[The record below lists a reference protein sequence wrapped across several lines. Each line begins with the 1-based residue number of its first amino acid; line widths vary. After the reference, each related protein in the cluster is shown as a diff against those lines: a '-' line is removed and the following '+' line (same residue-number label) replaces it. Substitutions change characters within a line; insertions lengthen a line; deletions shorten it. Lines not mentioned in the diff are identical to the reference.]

1 MSFSAASSIS
11 AMLPLGRSEEHG
23 SMLQLAVE
31 RLPSAESGRNLA
43 FVDPEILSGANIEE
57 GSVVEL
63 KTRRRRRLLAR
74 AAARAPDEGRGCV
87 RLDRYQIQFLKPDLR
102 EKIML
107 TPVEVGRAQRLVLE
121 PMAPL
126 TGNLTALE
134 RELQRR
140 FVDEKQL
147 VCSGMVLSVKISDF
161 ARHIIFRVVSAEPDC
176 SVVEEN
182 TRVVVR
188 TSALRAGVAAN
199 MVTFD
204 DVGGLRAE
212 IDAIRELIECPLQFP
227 QIYEH
232 LGIEAPRGLLFY
244 GPPGVGKT
252 YLAKAI
258 ANEIGAHF
266 LYVNGPELVS
276 SVHGGTE
283 ANLRRVFEEAMEH
296 SPSVVMMDELDAIA
310 PRRGESGSQADV
322 RMGTQ
327 LLSLLDGL
335 ISMEDVV
342 VIGTTNRIDS
352 VDPALRRPGRFDR
365 EIFIA
370 PPNAEGRL
378 EILNIHTR
386 RVPMDE
392 EAIAFLPEVARRTH
406 GYVGADLMEFVRQAG
421 LHALRTAAGPGLA
434 TLLEANGS
442 LDSIIV
448 RKEDFEA
455 ALEKTSPSALRETLW
470 VTPDV
475 SWKDIGGLRDVIDQ
489 LREVVETPLVYPD
502 AFMRLG
508 VRPTTGILLYG
519 PPGTGKTM
527 LAKAL
532 AHECGA
538 NFIPVN
544 GPEIFSMWLGESE
557 ETIRNVFQMAR
568 QVQPTVILFD
578 QVDAIAPKR
587 RGEVANATTERV
599 VNQLL
604 AEMDGLKSA
613 SQIIVVAATDRRDLL
628 DPALLRP
635 GRLGLE
641 MYVGLPDLNG
651 RKEILQVALAA
662 VAVHDQIG
670 LQDAIETVA
679 LKSEGFSGAELA
691 ALCEHAKYVAMRQ
704 ANYRKD
710 VALAGSHLLVALEQV
725 LRTRA
730 QAQAAKT

>member
-1 MSFSAASSIS
+1 
-11 AMLPLGRSEEHG
+11 MLKLP
-23 SMLQLAVE
+23 VE

-43 FVDPEILSGANIEE
+43 FLDPQILAQAGIQED
-57 GSVVEL
+57 SVVEL
-63 KTRRRRRLLAR
+63 TTQRARRLLAR
-74 AAARAPDEGRGCV
+74 AAARPQDEGRGCV
-87 RLDRYQIQFLKPDLR
+87 RLDRFQIQFLKPDLR
-102 EKIML
+102 EQITLSPIKIA
-107 TPVEVGRAQRLVLE
+107 EAKRLVLE

-134 RELQRR
+134 RELQTR
-140 FVDEKQL
+140 FVEEKQL
-147 VCSGMVLSVKISDF
+147 TCSGMLLSVKLF
-161 ARHIIFRVVSAEPDC
+161 EFPRNVIFRVISAEPDR
-176 SVVEEN
+176 SVVSEN
-182 TRVVVR
+182 TRVVLR

-204 DVGGLRAE
+204 DVGGLSTE
-212 IDAIRELIECPLQFP
+212 IEAIRELVECPIQFP
-227 QIYEH
+227 QVYEH
-232 LGIEAPRGLLFY
+232 LGIEAPRGILFY

-258 ANEIGAHF
+258 ANEVGAHF

-342 VIGTTNRIDS
+342 VIGTTNRVDS

-370 PPNAEGRL
+370 PPNATGRL

-386 RVPMDE
+386 RMPMDE

-406 GYVGADLMEFVRQAG
+406 GYVGADLMELVRQAG
-421 LHALRTAAGPGLA
+421 LNVLRSAAGPGFA
-434 TLLEANGS
+434 S
-442 LDSIIV
+442 LRASTSFEHLV
-448 RKEDFEA
+448 VKKEDFIV

-475 SWKDIGGLRDVIDQ
+475 TWKDIGGLKNVIDE
-489 LREVVETPLVYPD
+489 LREAVETPLIYPD
-502 AFMRLG
+502 AFARLG
-508 VRPTTGILLYG
+508 LRRSTGILLYG
-519 PPGTGKTM
+519 PPGTGKTL

-532 AHECGA
+532 ANECGA

-557 ETIRNVFQMAR
+557 QTIRDVFQMAR

-578 QVDAIAPKR
+578 QIDAIAPKR
-587 RGEVANATTERV
+587 RGEAANATTERV

-604 AEMDGLKSA
+604 AEMDGLHPA
-613 SQIIVVAATDRRDLL
+613 SQVVVLAATNRRDLL

-641 MYVGLPDLNG
+641 IYVGLPDVQG
-651 RKEILQVALAA
+651 RQEILSALLS
-662 VAVHDQIG
+662 G
-670 LQDAIETVA
+670 LAENDGLEKMIETVA
-679 LKSEGFSGAELA
+679 ERSEGFSGADLSAVCEKA
-691 ALCEHAKYVAMRQ
+691 KMIALRKE
-704 ANYRKD
+704 NYRKD
-710 VALAGSHLLVALEQV
+710 VSLCASHLLAALEHV
-725 LRTRA
+725 LKERARAETRVD
-730 QAQAAKT
+730 KS

>member
-1 MSFSAASSIS
+1 M
-11 AMLPLGRSEEHG
+11 MQLP
-23 SMLQLAVE
+23 VE

-43 FVDPEILSGANIEE
+43 LLDPQILAAGGIAE

-63 KTRRRRRLLAR
+63 TTQRGRCLLAR
-74 AAARAPDEGRGCV
+74 AAARPQDEGRGCV
-87 RLDRYQIQFLKPDLR
+87 RLDRFQIQFLKPDLR
-102 EKIML
+102 EKITL
-107 TPVEVGRAQRLVLE
+107 KPVNIEEARRLVLE
-121 PMAPL
+121 PMAPV

-134 RELQRR
+134 RELQTR
-140 FVDEKQL
+140 FVEEKQL
-147 VCSGMVLSVKISDF
+147 TCSGMVLSVKLF
-161 ARHIIFRVVSAEPDC
+161 EFPRNVVFRVVSAEPDR
-176 SVVEEN
+176 SVVGEN
-182 TRVVVR
+182 TRVVLR

-204 DVGGLRAE
+204 DVGGLSTE
-212 IDAIRELIECPLQFP
+212 IQTIRELVECPIQFP
-227 QIYEH
+227 HVYER
-232 LGIEAPRGLLFY
+232 LGIEAPRGILFY

-296 SPSVVMMDELDAIA
+296 SPSIVMMDELDAIA
-310 PRRGESGSQADV
+310 PRRGESGSQADA

-370 PPNAEGRL
+370 PPNADGRL

-392 EAIAFLPEVARRTH
+392 EAMAFLPELARRTH
-406 GYVGADLMEFVRQAG
+406 GYVGADLMELVREAG
-421 LHALRTAAGPGLA
+421 LNALRKAAGPGFASLRGRDG
-434 TLLEANGS
+434 LER
-442 LDSIIV
+442 LV
-448 RKEDFEA
+448 VKKEDFLA
-455 ALEKTSPSALRETLW
+455 ALDKTSPSALRETLW

-475 SWKDIGGLRDVIDQ
+475 GWKDIGGLTEVIKQ
-489 LREVVETPLVYPD
+489 LREAVETPLIYPD
-502 AFMRLG
+502 AFAKLG
-508 VRPTTGILLYG
+508 LRRSPGILLYG

-532 AHECGA
+532 ASECGA

-557 ETIRNVFQMAR
+557 QTIRDVFQMAR
-568 QVQPTVILFD
+568 QVQPTVVLFD
-578 QVDAIAPKR
+578 QIDAIAPKR
-587 RGEVANATTERV
+587 RGEAANATTERV

-604 AEMDGLKSA
+604 AEMDGLRPA
-613 SQIIVVAATDRRDLL
+613 SQVIVLAATNRRDLL

-641 MYVGLPDLNG
+641 IFVGLPDLEG
-651 RKEILQVALAA
+651 RKEILAALLSRVPKKIKIEDVMDTIA
-662 VAVHDQIG
+662 VR
-670 LQDAIETVA
+670 T
-679 LKSEGFSGAELA
+679 EGFSGADLSAIVEK
-691 ALCEHAKYVAMRQ
+691 AKLIGLREG
-704 ANYRKD
+704 NYRID
-710 VALAGSHLLVALEQV
+710 ISLSGSNLLSSLEMV
-725 LRTRA
+725 LQERRA
-730 QAQAAKT
+730 RGEPLQS

>member
-1 MSFSAASSIS
+1 
-11 AMLPLGRSEEHG
+11 MLNLP
-23 SMLQLAVE
+23 VE

-43 FVDPEILSGANIEE
+43 FLDPRILAQE
-57 GSVVEL
+57 GIHEGGVVEL
-63 KTRRRRRLLAR
+63 TTQRARRLLAR
-74 AAARAPDEGRGCV
+74 AAARPQDEGRGCV
-87 RLDRYQIQFLKPDLR
+87 RLDRFQIRFLKPDLR
-102 EKIML
+102 EKISL
-107 TPVEVGRAQRLVLE
+107 KPVNVEEAKRLVLE

-134 RELQRR
+134 RELQTR
-140 FVDEKQL
+140 FVEEKQL
-147 VCSGMVLSVKISDF
+147 TCSGMVLSVKLF
-161 ARHIIFRVVSAEPDC
+161 EYPRNVIFRVISAEPDR
-176 SVVEEN
+176 SLVGEN
-182 TRVVVR
+182 TRVVLR

-204 DVGGLRAE
+204 DVGGLAHE
-212 IDAIRELIECPLQFP
+212 IEEIRELVECPIQLP
-227 QIYEH
+227 QVYEH
-232 LGIEAPRGLLFY
+232 LGIEAPRGILFY

-252 YLAKAI
+252 FLAKAI

-296 SPSVVMMDELDAIA
+296 SPSIVMMDELDAIA

-342 VIGTTNRIDS
+342 VIGTTNRLDS

-370 PPNAEGRL
+370 PPDAEGRS

-392 EAIAFLPEVARRTH
+392 DAIAFLPEVARRTH
-406 GYVGADLMEFVRQAG
+406 GYVGADLMELVRQAG
-421 LHALRTAAGPGLA
+421 LNALRRSAGRGFTALQSQ
-434 TLLEANGS
+434 GS
-442 LDSIIV
+442 LEHIV
-448 RKEDFEA
+448 VSKDDFVS

-475 SWKDIGGLRDVIDQ
+475 SWADVGGLKNVIEQ
-489 LREVVETPLVYPD
+489 LREAVEAPLLYPD
-502 AFMRLG
+502 AFARLG
-508 VRPTTGILLYG
+508 LRRSTGILLYG

-527 LAKAL
+527 LAKAM
-532 AHECGA
+532 ANECGA

-557 ETIRNVFQMAR
+557 QTIRNVFQMAR

-578 QVDAIAPKR
+578 QIDAIAAKR
-587 RGEVANATTERV
+587 RGEAANATTERV

-604 AEMDGLKSA
+604 AEMDGLRPS
-613 SQIIVVAATDRRDLL
+613 SQVIVVAATNRRDLL

-641 MYVGLPDLNG
+641 IYVGLPDPAE
-651 RKEILQVALAA
+651 RQEILKALLSKLALADDKA
-662 VAVHDQIG
+662 ELEREIRCIA
-670 LQDAIETVA
+670 ETTD
-679 LKSEGFSGAELA
+679 GFSGADLSAICERA
-691 ALCEHAKYVAMRQ
+691 KFIALRAG
-704 ANYRKD
+704 NYRKD
-710 VALAGSHLLVALEQV
+710 ISLSMAHLRAALAQV
-725 LRTRA
+725 LQERTH
-730 QAQAAKT
+730 AAAPA

>member
-1 MSFSAASSIS
+1 
-11 AMLPLGRSEEHG
+11 MLNLP
-23 SMLQLAVE
+23 VE

-43 FVDPEILSGANIEE
+43 FLDPRILAQE
-57 GSVVEL
+57 GIHEGGVVEL
-63 KTRRRRRLLAR
+63 TTQRARRLLAR
-74 AAARAPDEGRGCV
+74 AAARPQDEGRGCV
-87 RLDRYQIQFLKPDLR
+87 RLDRFQIRFLKPDLR
-102 EKIML
+102 EKISL
-107 TPVEVGRAQRLVLE
+107 KLVNVEEAKRLVLE

-134 RELQRR
+134 RELQTR
-140 FVDEKQL
+140 FVEEKQL
-147 VCSGMVLSVKISDF
+147 TCSGMVLSVKLF
-161 ARHIIFRVVSAEPDC
+161 EYPRNVIFRVISAEPDR
-176 SVVEEN
+176 SLVGEN
-182 TRVVVR
+182 TRVVLR

-204 DVGGLRAE
+204 DVGGLAHE
-212 IDAIRELIECPLQFP
+212 IEEIRELVECPIQLP
-227 QIYEH
+227 QVYEH
-232 LGIEAPRGLLFY
+232 LGIEAPRGILFY

-252 YLAKAI
+252 FLAKAI

-296 SPSVVMMDELDAIA
+296 SPSIVMMDELDAIA

-342 VIGTTNRIDS
+342 VIGTTNRLDS

-370 PPNAEGRL
+370 PPDAEGRS

-392 EAIAFLPEVARRTH
+392 DAIAFLPEVARRTH
-406 GYVGADLMEFVRQAG
+406 GYVGADLMELVRQAG
-421 LHALRTAAGPGLA
+421 LNALRRSAGRGFTDLQSQ
-434 TLLEANGS
+434 GS
-442 LDSIIV
+442 LEHIV
-448 RKEDFEA
+448 VSKDDFVS

-475 SWKDIGGLRDVIDQ
+475 SWADVGGLKNVIEQ
-489 LREVVETPLVYPD
+489 LREAVEAPLLYPD
-502 AFMRLG
+502 AFARLG
-508 VRPTTGILLYG
+508 LRRSTGILLYG

-532 AHECGA
+532 ANECGA

-557 ETIRNVFQMAR
+557 QTIRNVFQMAR

-578 QVDAIAPKR
+578 QIDAIAAKR
-587 RGEVANATTERV
+587 RGEAANATTERV

-604 AEMDGLKSA
+604 AEMDGLRPS
-613 SQIIVVAATDRRDLL
+613 SQVIVVAATNRRDLL

-641 MYVGLPDLNG
+641 IYVGLPDPAE
-651 RKEILQVALAA
+651 RQEILKVLLSKLALADERA
-662 VAVHDQIG
+662 ELEREIQCIA
-670 LQDAIETVA
+670 ETTD
-679 LKSEGFSGAELA
+679 GFSGADLSAICERA
-691 ALCEHAKYVAMRQ
+691 KFIALRAG
-704 ANYRKD
+704 NYRKD
-710 VALAGSHLLVALEQV
+710 ISLSMAHLRAALAQV
-725 LRTRA
+725 LQERTH
-730 QAQAAKT
+730 AAAPA

>member
-1 MSFSAASSIS
+1 MSQLSESSERVD
-11 AMLPLGRSEEHG
+11 A
-23 SMLQLAVE
+23 LQLPVE
-31 RLPSAESGRNLA
+31 RLPSAESGRNIA
-43 FVDPEILSGANIEE
+43 FVDARILAQSAIPE

-63 KTRRRRRLLAR
+63 TTRRGRRLLAR
-74 AAARAPDEGRGCV
+74 VAARPQDEGRGCL
-87 RLDRYQIQFLKPDLR
+87 RLDRFQSQFLKPDLR
-102 EKIML
+102 EKISL
-107 TPVEVGRAQRLVLE
+107 RVVQIEEAKRLVLE

-126 TGNLTALE
+126 TGNLSALE
-134 RELQRR
+134 RELQTR
-140 FVDEKQL
+140 FVEEKQL
-147 VCSGMVLSVKISDF
+147 TCSGMLLSVKLF
-161 ARHIIFRVVSAEPDC
+161 EFPRNIIFRVISAEPDR
-176 SVVEEN
+176 SFVGEN
-182 TRVVVR
+182 TRVVLR

-204 DVGGLRAE
+204 DVGGLSTE
-212 IDAIRELIECPLQFP
+212 IEAIRELIECPIQFP
-227 QIYEH
+227 QVYEH
-232 LGIEAPRGLLFY
+232 LGIEAPRGILFY

-296 SPSVVMMDELDAIA
+296 SPSIVMMDELDAIA

-335 ISMEDVV
+335 TSMEDVV
-342 VIGTTNRIDS
+342 VIGTTNRVDS

-392 EAIAFLPEVARRTH
+392 EAIAFLPEVAQRTH
-406 GYVGADLMEFVRQAG
+406 GYVGADLMELVRQAG
-421 LHALRTAAGPGLA
+421 LNALRAAAGPGFSALRSGDGM
-434 TLLEANGS
+434 EK
-442 LDSIIV
+442 IV
-448 RKEDFEA
+448 VGKNDFLA

-470 VTPDV
+470 VSPDIG
-475 SWKDIGGLRDVIDQ
+475 WNDIGGMKKVIGL
-489 LREVVETPLVYPD
+489 LREAVEMPLVYPD
-502 AFMRLG
+502 AFARLG
-508 VRPTTGILLYG
+508 LRRSPGILLYG
-519 PPGTGKTM
+519 PPGTGKT
-527 LAKAL
+527 LVAKAL
-532 AHECGA
+532 ARECGA

-544 GPEIFSMWLGESE
+544 GPEVFSMWLGESE
-557 ETIRNVFQMAR
+557 QTIRDVFQMAR

-578 QVDAIAPKR
+578 QIDAIAPRR
-587 RGEVANATTERV
+587 RGEAANATTERV

-604 AEMDGLKSA
+604 AEMDGLRAA
-613 SQIIVVAATDRRDLL
+613 SQVIVLAATNRRDLL

-641 MYVGLPDLNG
+641 IYVGLPDQEE
-651 RKEILQVALAA
+651 RKEIFTVLLSSVPAQEKLAA
-662 VAVHDQIG
+662 AVES
-670 LQDAIETVA
+670 AA
-679 LKSEGFSGAELA
+679 ARSAGFSGADISAVCEKARLI
-691 ALCEHAKYVAMRQ
+691 ALRAGA
-704 ANYRKD
+704 YRKD
-710 VALAGSHLLVALEQV
+710 IALAPAHLLEALDQVLEQ
-725 LRTRA
+725 RA
-730 QAQAAKT
+730 IVQSAQGVMANGARVAE

>member
-1 MSFSAASSIS
+1 
-11 AMLPLGRSEEHG
+11 MLNLP
-23 SMLQLAVE
+23 VE

-43 FVDPEILSGANIEE
+43 FVDPQVLAQEGIQE

-63 KTRRRRRLLAR
+63 TTQRGRRLLAR
-74 AAARAPDEGRGCV
+74 AAARPQDEGRGCV
-87 RLDRYQIQFLKPDLR
+87 RLDRFQIRFLKPDLR
-102 EKIML
+102 EKISFK
-107 TPVEVGRAQRLVLE
+107 PVGVEEAKRLVLE

-134 RELQRR
+134 RELQTR
-140 FVDEKQL
+140 FVEEKQL
-147 VCSGMVLSVKISDF
+147 TCSGMVLSVKLF
-161 ARHIIFRVVSAEPDC
+161 EFPRNVIFRVISAEPDR
-176 SVVEEN
+176 SLVGEN
-182 TRVVVR
+182 TRIILR

-204 DVGGLRAE
+204 DVGGLANE
-212 IDAIRELIECPLQFP
+212 IEEIRELVECPIQLP
-227 QIYEH
+227 QVYEH
-232 LGIEAPRGLLFY
+232 LGIDAPRGILFY

-252 YLAKAI
+252 FLAKAI

-296 SPSVVMMDELDAIA
+296 SPSIVMMDELDAIA

-342 VIGTTNRIDS
+342 VIGTTNRVDS

-370 PPNAEGRL
+370 PPNVEGRA

-392 EAIAFLPEVARRTH
+392 DAIAFLPEVARRTH
-406 GYVGADLMEFVRQAG
+406 GYVGADLMELVRQAG
-421 LHALRTAAGPGLA
+421 LTALRRAAGRGFTALKNA
-434 TLLEANGS
+434 GS
-442 LDSIIV
+442 LEHIV
-448 RKEDFEA
+448 VSKDDFVS

-475 SWKDIGGLRDVIDQ
+475 SWDDVGGLKAVIAQ
-489 LREVVETPLVYPD
+489 LREAVEAPLIYPD
-502 AFMRLG
+502 AFARLG
-508 VRPTTGILLYG
+508 LRRSTGILLYG

-532 AHECGA
+532 ANECGA

-557 ETIRNVFQMAR
+557 QTIRNVFQMAR

-578 QVDAIAPKR
+578 QIDAIAARR
-587 RGEVANATTERV
+587 RGEAANATTERV

-604 AEMDGLKSA
+604 AEMDGLRPS
-613 SQIIVVAATDRRDLL
+613 SQVIVVAATNRRDLL

-641 MYVGLPDLNG
+641 IYVGLPDQPE
-651 RKEILQVALAA
+651 RFEIVKALLSKLALADESDRLEQEVQTIA
-662 VAVHDQIG
+662 EA
-670 LQDAIETVA
+670 T
-679 LKSEGFSGAELA
+679 EGFSGAELSA
-691 ALCEHAKYVAMRQ
+691 ICERAKFIALRAG
-704 ANYRKD
+704 NYRKD
-710 VALAGSHLLVALEQV
+710 IALSVSHLRAALAQV
-725 LRTRA
+725 LQERA
-730 QAQAAKT
+730 HAAAPLA

>member
-1 MSFSAASSIS
+1 MAQ
-11 AMLPLGRSEEHG
+11 LP
-23 SMLQLAVE
+23 VE

-43 FVDPEILSGANIEE
+43 FVDPLMLKQEGIAE

-63 KTRRRRRLLAR
+63 TTQRARRLLAR
-74 AAARAPDEGRGCV
+74 TAARSQDEGRGCV
-87 RLDRYQIQFLKPDLR
+87 RLDRFQLQFLKPDLR
-102 EKIML
+102 EKVTL
-107 TPVEVGRAQRLVLE
+107 NPVKVEEAKRLVLE

-134 RELQRR
+134 RELQTR
-140 FVDEKQL
+140 FVEERQL
-147 VCSGMVLSVKISDF
+147 TCSGMVLSVKLF
-161 ARHIIFRVVSAEPDC
+161 EFPRNVNFRVISAEPDR
-176 SVVEEN
+176 SFVGEN
-182 TRVVVR
+182 TRVVLR

-204 DVGGLRAE
+204 DVGGLSSE
-212 IDAIRELIECPLQFP
+212 IEMIRELVECPIQFP
-227 QIYEH
+227 QVYEH
-232 LGIEAPRGLLFY
+232 LGIEAPRGILFY

-283 ANLRRVFEEAMEH
+283 ANLRKVFEEAMEH
-296 SPSVVMMDELDAIA
+296 SPSIVMMDELDAIA

-342 VIGTTNRIDS
+342 VIGTTNRVDS

-365 EIFIA
+365 EMFIA

-392 EAIAFLPEVARRTH
+392 EAIAFLPEVAHRTH
-406 GYVGADLMEFVRQAG
+406 GYVGADLMELVRQAG
-421 LHALRTAAGPGLA
+421 LTALRAAAGPGFASLKG
-434 TLLEANGS
+434 TGGLEH
-442 LDSIIV
+442 IVV
-448 RKEDFEA
+448 RKEDFIT
-455 ALEKTSPSALRETLW
+455 ALDKTSPSALRETLW

-475 SWKDIGGLRDVIDQ
+475 SWQDIGGMSNVIDQ
-489 LREVVETPLVYPD
+489 LREAVETPLIYPD
-502 AFMRLG
+502 AFSRLG
-508 VRPTTGILLYG
+508 LRRSPGILLYG

-527 LAKAL
+527 VAKAL

-557 ETIRNVFQMAR
+557 QTIRDVFQMAR

-578 QVDAIAPKR
+578 QIDAIAPKR
-587 RGEVANATTERV
+587 RGEAANATTERV

-604 AEMDGLKSA
+604 AEMDGLRAA
-613 SQIIVVAATDRRDLL
+613 SQVIVLAATNRRDLL

-641 MYVGLPDLNG
+641 IFVGLPDLDG
-651 RKEILQVALAA
+651 RKEILTVLLSSIPEK
-662 VAVHDQIG
+662 DK
-670 LQDAIETVA
+670 LEPAIETA
-679 LKSEGFSGAELA
+679 AARTGGFSGAELSA
-691 ALCEHAKYVAMRQ
+691 ICEKAKLIGLRDG
-704 ANYRKD
+704 NYRRD
-710 VALAGSHLLVALEQV
+710 ISLSASHLLAALEEV
-725 LRTRA
+725 LEA
-730 QAQAAKT
+730 HANAAKSA